1 LAPWHLAHLSA
12 WIPLLAGRDSGLEGI
27 GFWRVRSLSGTLF
40 RQSLTAR
47 TVEVRKDAM
56 RMILKDLNGSPVWA
70 LFVDDLEKFLCPNLE
85 HQGMNELS
93 FIGDA
98 GVMFFE

>member
-1 LAPWHLAHLSA
+1 
-12 WIPLLAGRDSGLEGI
+12 
-27 GFWRVRSLSGTLF
+27 
-40 RQSLTAR
+40 
-47 TVEVRKDAM
+47 VEVRKDAM
-56 RMILKDLNGSPVWA
+56 RMILKDLNGSPVLA
-70 LFVDDLEKFLCPNLE
+70 LFIDDIEKFLCPNLE

>member
-1 LAPWHLAHLSA
+1 L
-12 WIPLLAGRDSGLEGI
+12 
-27 GFWRVRSLSGTLF
+27 
-40 RQSLTAR
+40 
-47 TVEVRKDAM
+47 
-56 RMILKDLNGSPVWA
+56 A
-70 LFVDDLEKFLCPNLE
+70 LFIDDNRTFLCANLE